1 MGFLPNIDL
10 QQMWIL
16 RVTKV
21 FSGLSLFFLY
31 IFRCL
36 SCCHVLVVMDQS
48 QYVVSYHEGDW
59 SLLLAETRNS
69 FPFSFSEF
77 LPSSVGREAHWSR
90 THQGDDKWN
99 SLIRQKNHKPAQ
111 VKWWDVFWSPTAES
125 SVKGIIFHHPSHFSM
140 HTHCSLS
147 LDSCTGVCTK
157 PCQGGEKM
165 FAWFCLL
172 KENSSLM
179 IWLLWF
185 PSFCLFPF
193 PLSRWPTFLFNF
205 LLLGAVHR

>member
-1 MGFLPNIDL
+1 MHRLHVLQVTSVCSLPRNQNAFLFALHPISTVSFKILHLGSYSMGFLPNIDL

-125 SVKGIIFHHPSHFSM
+125 SVKGIIFHHPSH
-140 HTHCSLS
+140 
-147 LDSCTGVCTK
+147 LDRKSV
-157 PCQGGEKM
+157 
-165 FAWFCLL
+165 
-172 KENSSLM
+172 
-179 IWLLWF
+179 
-185 PSFCLFPF
+185 
-193 PLSRWPTFLFNF
+193 
-205 LLLGAVHR
+205 V